1 VSIDRECERFVHLGW
16 DTWGTA
22 TPVPLPAEERLRVR
36 LGELALSVGVGT
48 SSGLRMRHGLARVH
62 WPLVLDV
69 SDDAFAAAVR
79 GLTRRGVLRAE
90 GRSLTIPWEALP
102 AYCRSPGLDH
112 GPVAIT
118 RQWTRQG
125 GW

>member
-1 VSIDRECERFVHLGW
+1 MSIDREYERLVHLGW

-22 TPVPLPAEERLRVR
+22 IPVPLPAHERLRVR

-48 SSGLRMRHGLARVH
+48 SSGLRVRHGLVRID

-79 GLTRRGVLRAE
+79 GMTRRGALRAE

-102 AYCRSPGLDH
+102 AYHRGPGLDR
-112 GPVAIT
+112 GAVAIT
-118 RQWTRQG
+118 GQWTRQG